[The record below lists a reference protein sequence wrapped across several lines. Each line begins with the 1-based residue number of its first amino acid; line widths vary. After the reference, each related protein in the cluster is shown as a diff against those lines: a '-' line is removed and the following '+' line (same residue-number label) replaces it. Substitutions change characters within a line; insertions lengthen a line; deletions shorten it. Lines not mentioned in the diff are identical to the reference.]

1 MELWHCGYFPATE
14 RSPRPGGLQPFSLRC
29 TLWSHS
35 HVDCSIQECNSF
47 PSSRNAQTVIPPQ
60 VKCVG
65 RPGPDLAS
73 LKLPCTLQ
81 WEITRLPS
89 SFWNT
94 SASVNLK
101 SSSLDKT
108 GNTTLFASAR
118 EIKPDPLVPMENPS
132 ATNQS
137 TAFGFRAVNTLA
149 HKSSTSFTEFIAT
162 PPRVFP
168 IEVSPPFPSI

>member
-1 MELWHCGYFPATE
+1 MELWHCRYFTATE
-14 RSPRPGGLQPFSLRC
+14 RSPRPGGLQLFSLGC
-29 TLWSHS
+29 SLWSHS
-35 HVDCSIQECNSF
+35 QVDCSIQECNSF

-73 LKLPCTLQ
+73 LKLPCTRQ

-108 GNTTLFASAR
+108 GTTTPLASPR
-118 EIKPDPLVPMENPS
+118 EITPHPLVLMHRPS
-132 ATNQS
+132 ATHHS
-137 TAFGFRAVNTLA
+137 AA
-149 HKSSTSFTEFIAT
+149 
-162 PPRVFP
+162 
-168 IEVSPPFPSI
+168 